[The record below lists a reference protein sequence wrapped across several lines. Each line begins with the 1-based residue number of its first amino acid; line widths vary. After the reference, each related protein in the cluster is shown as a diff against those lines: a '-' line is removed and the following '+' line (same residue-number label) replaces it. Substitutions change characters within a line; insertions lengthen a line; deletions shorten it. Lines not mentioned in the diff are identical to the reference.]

1 MRATRDRPTGLEL
14 ADPPRERLAV
24 ADAELRD
31 SGLPP
36 DPGSPFAEERARSSR
51 RSAEPPPTGRIRL
64 AAIRSWLIVLAMIA
78 AATYA
83 GLRITEER
91 LAAEPLVPL
100 GTATLVATSTS
111 VRAPA
116 TSEVV
121 AVLVDPS
128 QGVQRGTPLVRLR
141 VFDSGAARVP
151 ASRGTTTV
159 TSPIDG
165 VTTAVLAR
173 EGGALERG
181 SPVVELFDPRSAW
194 FELAVEPDELAGLAR
209 GMDVTL
215 TSTVACGSI
224 GATISDI
231 RPPAAATTSAAGH
244 ETPLPTRVL
253 EPTDTAQ
260 LRSLVPGLQFEAT
273 VDTESVPEDAR
284 EIVRIERR

>member
-91 LAAEPLVPL
+91 LAAKPHV
-100 GTATLVATSTS
+100 
-111 VRAPA
+111 
-116 TSEVV
+116 
-121 AVLVDPS
+121 PS
-128 QGVQRGTPLVRLR
+128 QAVQRGTPLVRLR

-215 TSTVACGSI
+215 TSTVASGSI

-244 ETPLPTRVL
+244 ETPLPTLVL